1 MSDFMEIAVQLSK
14 ENIDNHLGGPF
25 GCVITKDN
33 KIVSTGVNSVVKLN
47 DPTAHAEVMA
57 VRKACEELKT
67 FDLSECKLYTSCEP
81 CPMCYGAI
89 RWSRI
94 NEIYYANTRQD
105 AHNINFSDNEIY
117 EEIIGN
123 KQKLIKLE
131 NPNAIKVFEQWKK
144 DIDNVLY

>member
-1 MSDFMEIAVQLSK
+1 MEIAVQISK

-25 GCVITKDN
+25 GCVIVKEN
-33 KIVSTGVNSVVKLN
+33 KIISTGANSVVKNN

-67 FDLSECKLYTSCEP
+67 FDLSGCKLYTSCEP

-89 RWSRI
+89 RWARI
-94 NEIYYANTRQD
+94 HEIYYANTRQD

-117 EEIIGN
+117 DEIINN
-123 KQKLIKLE
+123 KQKLIKLDNKE
-131 NPNAIKVFEQWKK
+131 AIKVFYQWKN
-144 DIDNVLY
+144 DQNNVLY

>member
-1 MSDFMEIAVQLSK
+1 MSGFMEIAVQISK

-25 GCVITKDN
+25 GCVIVKEN
-33 KIVSTGVNSVVKLN
+33 KIISTGANSVVKNN

-67 FDLSECKLYTSCEP
+67 FDLSGCKLYTSCEP

-89 RWSRI
+89 RWARI
-94 NEIYYANTRQD
+94 HEIYYANTRQD

-117 EEIIGN
+117 DEIINN
-123 KQKLIKLE
+123 KQKLIKLDNKE
-131 NPNAIKVFEQWKK
+131 AIKVFYQWKN
-144 DIDNVLY
+144 DQNNVLY